1 MKDAELKFNEI
12 VEQFKESTKNAMQDA
27 LDSIHSEMVP
37 YLNEDTEHNARYR
50 ANDIVNALLR
60 GNGKC
65 KLDGDLIKFDGWNVS
80 LSSADHDRLV
90 EKLALVAGDK
100 AKDLKIERLERQL
113 KEAQEMC
120 FNSSYMTE

>member
-50 ANDIVNALLR
+50 ANDIVNSLLR

-65 KLDGDLIKFDGWNVS
+65 ELDGDLIKFDGWNIS
-80 LSSADHDRLV
+80 LSNSDHDRLV

-113 KEAQEMC
+113 KEVQEMC
-120 FNSSYMTE
+120 ISSSYTAE